1 MVMSG
6 VSWQSKTLYFE
17 PHFLLPI
24 LSFLIKLLSI
34 KEARTEMT
42 KGVFES
48 FWYEYEY
55 TSLLSFL
62 GDMAIADEKDFYGFG
77 VPHRVSSSPAFAGD
91 NTALN
96 LIFLASFNSFFP
108 LLVKTKLRKAAPM
121 VKILRPNGDTDKKKK
136 KNNKKIN
143 PNAVA
148 MKVKAPA
155 TKPNPFETVWSRRK
169 FDILGKKRKGEERR
183 IGLARSLAIDKRK
196 KTLLKDYE
204 RSGKSSVFVDK
215 RIGEQNEDL
224 GEFDKAILRS
234 QRELRVK
241 LSKKSR
247 YNLSDGEEDEYEDQE
262 GSLYPERDDFDDE
275 VPFDEE
281 DEEAAEAEKRSVI
294 LKQLSAA
301 GTPGT
306 HATEPDGERQKSKK
320 EVYDEII
327 SKSKFFKAEK
337 AKDKEE
343 NDQLIKKLDE
353 QFTSLQNIKYV
364 NASKVEPNQEK
375 ADAYDKLL
383 NEMVLDMRARPSN
396 RTKTP
401 EELAQDEKERLEELE
416 EERQKR
422 MHAADDTSDDDDA
435 GGDDDHGNSTS
446 KKLTSFS
453 GDDLGD
459 SFENDEPKTKLAW
472 IQQMLRKENE
482 IDVDSE
488 DGDEDEDEDDDDED
502 DDDDDDDGEGDDLAS
517 EIPQS
522 LKDWEQSDDDD
533 DDDETDNEGKA
544 GEDDDVNLEVK
555 LRDHKSAANTDEHVE
570 GLDTK
575 KKDAKVQHPGTLQ
588 GDLPYTIEAPKT
600 MNELSAI
607 LDNRSDDEII
617 EAIRRI
623 RAFNAIKIAAENRKK
638 IQVFY
643 GLLLQFFSVSAN
655 KKPLNFKLLNVL
667 VKPLMEMSI
676 EIPYFAAICARQRL
690 LRTRSLFAED
700 IKISEKSCWP
710 SVKTLFLLRLWSMI
724 FPCSDFRHVVMTP
737 AMLLM
742 CEYLTRCP
750 IISGR
755 DVAIGSFLCS
765 MLLSVCKQ
773 SKKFCPEALVFLQTL
788 LMAGL
793 KEKPKTSQDSVLYH
807 LMELKSPKPLLH
819 ICGTVNEIKPL
830 DFLMLMD
837 SPDDSSYFTSENF
850 RASML
855 VAVVDTL
862 QGYVYIYEEFKSFP
876 EIFLPISNLLTELAG
891 QDHMPDALKDKIK
904 DTVQLINKKAD
915 EHHMSRLPLQMR
927 KQKPVPIKLLN
938 PKFEENF
945 VSNRDYDPDRQ
956 RAEDRKLKKLVK
968 REAKGAARELRKD
981 NHFLEEAKARDKARL
996 EEEKA
1001 AEYGRTKA
1009 FLQEQEHAFKSGQ
1022 LGKGRKRR

>member
-1 MVMSG
+1 
-6 VSWQSKTLYFE
+6 
-17 PHFLLPI
+17 
-24 LSFLIKLLSI
+24 
-34 KEARTEMT
+34 
-42 KGVFES
+42 
-48 FWYEYEY
+48 
-55 TSLLSFL
+55 
-62 GDMAIADEKDFYGFG
+62 
-77 VPHRVSSSPAFAGD
+77 
-91 NTALN
+91 
-96 LIFLASFNSFFP
+96 
-108 LLVKTKLRKAAPM
+108 M
-121 VKILRPNGDTDKKKK
+121 VKVSRVASNNDSANKKK
-136 KNNKKIN
+136 KNKKKIN
-143 PNAVA
+143 PNAIA

-155 TKPNPFETVWSRRK
+155 AKPNPFETIWSRRK

-183 IGLARSLAIDKRK
+183 IGLARTLAIEKRK

-204 RSGKSSVFVDK
+204 QSGKSSVFVDK
-215 RIGEQNEDL
+215 RIGEQNEEL

-234 QRELRVK
+234 QREMRVK
-241 LSKKSR
+241 LSKKSK
-247 YNLSDGEEDEYEDQE
+247 YNLSDGEEDEFDIED
-262 GSLYPERDDFDDE
+262 GSLYPERDDFEDE

-281 DEEAAEAEKRSVI
+281 EDGEVTEAEKRSVI
-294 LKQLSAA
+294 LKQLSAH
-301 GTPGT
+301 GTPGA
-306 HATEPDGERQKSKK
+306 HATGIEGEENRQKTKK

-343 NDQLIKKLDE
+343 NDLLIKKLDE
-353 QFTSLQNIKYV
+353 QFTSVQSSLAQPNQINVVKDV
-364 NASKVEPNQEK
+364 TSKSINHVISSKVEPDQEK

-401 EELAQDEKERLEELE
+401 EELAQDEKERLEQLE

-422 MHAADDTSDDDDA
+422 MHAADDTSDEDNDDDQ
-435 GGDDDHGNSTS
+435 GNSAS
-446 KKLTSFS
+446 KKLTSIS

-459 SFENDEPKTKLAW
+459 SFAIDEPKTKLAW
-472 IQQMLRKENE
+472 IEQMLRKENE
-482 IDVDSE
+482 IDVDSD
-488 DGDEDEDEDDDDED
+488 DGESSDDG
-502 DDDDDDDGEGDDLAS
+502 DDDDGEEEDDDEEGDDLAS
-517 EIPQS
+517 DMPQS

-533 DDDETDNEGKA
+533 DDDDDTDLEEKA
-544 GEDDDVNLEVK
+544 GEDDGVNLEVK
-555 LRDHKSAANTDEHVE
+555 PRDHKQAVNTNEHVDN
-570 GLDTK
+570 LDAEK
-575 KKDAKVQHPGTLQ
+575 KVAKVKLPGPLQ

-600 MNELSAI
+600 MDDLSS
-607 LDNRSDDEII
+607 LLENRSDSEII

-623 RAFNAIKIAAENRKK
+623 RAFNAIKVAAENRKK

-643 GLLLQFFSVSAN
+643 GLLLQYFSVSAN
-655 KKPLNFKLLNVL
+655 KKPLNFRLLNLL

-700 IKISEKSCWP
+700 IKNSEKSCWP
-710 SVKTLFLLRLWSMI
+710 SMKTLFLLRLWSMI

-737 AMLLM
+737 AILLM

-765 MLLSVCKQ
+765 MVLSVCKQ
-773 SKKFCPEALVFLQTL
+773 SRKFCPEALVFLRTL
-788 LMAGL
+788 LVAAL
-793 KEKPKTSQDSVLYH
+793 DKKSEPSQDSELYH
-807 LMELKSPKPLLH
+807 LMELKAPKPLLH
-819 ICGTVNEIKPL
+819 IHGAVDEMKPL
-830 DFLMLMD
+830 DFLTLMD
-837 SPDDSSYFTSENF
+837 LPDDCLYFSSENF

-855 VAVVDTL
+855 VTVVDTL
-862 QGYVYIYEEFKSFP
+862 QGYANIYEEFKSFP
-876 EIFLPISNLLTELAG
+876 EIFLPISNLLVELTA
-891 QDHMPDALKDKIK
+891 QDHMPVALKDKLRATAQQIE
-904 DTVQLINKKAD
+904 KKAD
-915 EHHMSRLPLQMR
+915 EHHILRRPLQMR

-956 RAEDRKLKKLVK
+956 RAEDRKLRKLVK

-981 NHFLEEAKARDKARL
+981 NYFLAEAKARDKARL

-1001 AEYGRTKA
+1001 EEYGRARA

-1022 LGKGRKRR
+1022 LGKNKKRRK

>member
-1 MVMSG
+1 
-6 VSWQSKTLYFE
+6 
-17 PHFLLPI
+17 
-24 LSFLIKLLSI
+24 
-34 KEARTEMT
+34 
-42 KGVFES
+42 
-48 FWYEYEY
+48 
-55 TSLLSFL
+55 
-62 GDMAIADEKDFYGFG
+62 
-77 VPHRVSSSPAFAGD
+77 
-91 NTALN
+91 
-96 LIFLASFNSFFP
+96 
-108 LLVKTKLRKAAPM
+108 M
-121 VKILRPNGDTDKKKK
+121 VKVIRPTSSNGDTNTKK
-136 KNNKKIN
+136 KNKKKIN

-148 MKVKAPA
+148 MKLKAPA
-155 TKPNPFETVWSRRK
+155 TKPNPFETIWSRRK

-183 IGLARSLAIDKRK
+183 IGLARSLAIEKRK

-241 LSKKSR
+241 HSKKSR

-262 GSLYPERDDFDDE
+262 GGGLYAERDDFDDE
-275 VPFDEE
+275 VPLDEE
-281 DEEAAEAEKRSVI
+281 DEEAAEAQKRSVI
-294 LKQLSAA
+294 LKQLSAD
-301 GTPGT
+301 GTPGA
-306 HATEPDGERQKSKK
+306 HATEPSGERQKSKK

-353 QFTSLQNIKYV
+353 QFTSLQSVKNVYPK
-364 NASKVEPNQEK
+364 KVDPDQEK

-422 MHAADDTSDDDDA
+422 MHAADDTSDDDDDA
-435 GGDDDHGNSTS
+435 DDDHVNSTS
-446 KKLTSFS
+446 KKLTSIS

-459 SFENDEPKTKLAW
+459 SFDIEEPKTKLAW
-472 IQQMLRKENE
+472 IQEMLRKENE
-482 IDVDSE
+482 IDVDSD
-488 DGDEDEDEDDDDED
+488 DGDEDEDDDDDDED
-502 DDDDDDDGEGDDLAS
+502 DEDEDDGEGNDVAS

-522 LKDWEQSDDDD
+522 LKDWEQSDDDNDDDDDD
-533 DDDETDNEGKA
+533 DDDEDTDTEG
-544 GEDDDVNLEVK
+544 VNLEEK
-555 LRDHKSAANTDEHVE
+555 PRDHKKAASTNERVDT
-570 GLDTK
+570 LDAK
-575 KKDAKVQHPGTLQ
+575 KKESKAQPSGTQQ

-600 MNELSAI
+600 MDELSAVF
-607 LDNRSDDEII
+607 DNRSDDEII

-643 GLLLQFFSVSAN
+643 GLLLQYFSVSAN
-655 KKPLNFKLLNVL
+655 KKPLNFKLLNLL

-690 LRTRSLFAED
+690 LKTRSLFAED
-700 IKISEKSCWP
+700 IKNSEKSCWP

-755 DVAIGSFLCS
+755 DVAVGSFLCS
-765 MLLSVCKQ
+765 MLLSICKQ

-788 LMAGL
+788 LMAAL
-793 KEKPKTSQDSVLYH
+793 EEKPGPSLDAKLYH
-807 LMELKSPKPLLH
+807 LMELKSPKPLLR
-819 ICGTVNEIKPL
+819 IRGTVVEIKPL
-830 DFLMLMD
+830 DFLTLMD
-837 SPDDSSYFTSENF
+837 SPDDSPYFTSENF

-862 QGYVYIYEEFKSFP
+862 QGYVNIYEEFKSFP
-876 EIFLPISNLLTELAG
+876 EIFLPISNLLMELEG
-891 QDHMPDALKDKIK
+891 QDHTPDALKDKIK
-904 DTVQLINKKAD
+904 ATVQLINKKAD
-915 EHHMSRLPLQMR
+915 EHHMLRLPLQMR
-927 KQKPVPIKLLN
+927 KQKPVPIKLVN

-956 RAEDRKLKKLVK
+956 RAEERKLKKLVK
-968 REAKGAARELRKD
+968 SEAKGAIRELRKD
-981 NHFLEEAKARDKARL
+981 NYFIADAKARDKARL

-1022 LGKGRKRR
+1022 LGKGRKRRR

>member
-1 MVMSG
+1 
-6 VSWQSKTLYFE
+6 
-17 PHFLLPI
+17 
-24 LSFLIKLLSI
+24 
-34 KEARTEMT
+34 
-42 KGVFES
+42 
-48 FWYEYEY
+48 
-55 TSLLSFL
+55 
-62 GDMAIADEKDFYGFG
+62 
-77 VPHRVSSSPAFAGD
+77 
-91 NTALN
+91 
-96 LIFLASFNSFFP
+96 
-108 LLVKTKLRKAAPM
+108 M
-121 VKILRPNGDTDKKKK
+121 VKILRPNNSNNNGDTTKK
-136 KNNKKIN
+136 KNKKRIN
-143 PNAVA
+143 PNAVS
-148 MKVKAPA
+148 MKVKAPV
-155 TKPNPFETVWSRRK
+155 TKPNPFETIWSRRK

-183 IGLARSLAIDKRK
+183 IGLARSLAIEKRK

-241 LSKKSR
+241 LSKKSKF
-247 YNLSDGEEDEYEDQE
+247 NLSDGEEDEYDNQ
-262 GSLYPERDDFDDE
+262 GDGLYPERDDFDDE
-275 VPFDEE
+275 VPLDEE
-281 DEEAAEAEKRSVI
+281 DVEAAEAEKRSVI
-294 LKQLSAA
+294 LKQLSAD
-301 GTPGT
+301 GTPGS
-306 HATEPDGERQKSKK
+306 HASEPNGEVNRQKSKK

-353 QFTSLQNIKYV
+353 QFTSLQSVKAV
-364 NASKVEPNQEK
+364 KSSKVEPVQEK

-422 MHAADDTSDDDDA
+422 MHAADDTSEDDDDDDDA
-435 GGDDDHGNSTS
+435 EDHENSNS
-446 KKLTSFS
+446 KKLTSIS

-459 SFENDEPKTKLAW
+459 SFGNDEPKTKLAW

-488 DGDEDEDEDDDDED
+488 DDGDEEDDEDEDDE
-502 DDDDDDDGEGDDLAS
+502 DDDGEGDGLES
-517 EIPQS
+517 EIPKS

-533 DDDETDNEGKA
+533 EDDDEDDDDEDDIKVKT
-544 GEDDDVNLEVK
+544 GEDDDVNLEAK
-555 LRDHKSAANTDEHVE
+555 PKGHKNAANVNEHVDS
-570 GLDTK
+570 LDAK
-575 KKDAKVQHPGTLQ
+575 KKGSKVQPTGALHE
-588 GDLPYTIEAPKT
+588 DLPYTIEAPKT
-600 MNELSAI
+600 MDELSAF

-643 GLLLQFFSVSAN
+643 GLLLQYFSVSAN
-655 KKPLNFKLLNVL
+655 KKPLNFKLLNLL

-750 IISGR
+750 ITSGR

-788 LMAGL
+788 LMSASD
-793 KEKPKTSQDSVLYH
+793 EKPETSRDSELYH
-807 LMELKSPKPLLH
+807 LMELKSPKPLLRL
-819 ICGTVNEIKPL
+819 CGTVDEIKPL

-837 SPDDSSYFTSENF
+837 SPNDSPYFTSENF
-850 RASML
+850 KASML
-855 VAVVDTL
+855 VAVIDTL
-862 QGYVYIYEEFKSFP
+862 QGYVNIYDEFKSFP
-876 EIFLPISNLLTELAG
+876 EIFSPISSLIVGLAE
-891 QDHMPDALKDKIK
+891 QDHMPNALKDKLKAI
-904 DTVQLINKKAD
+904 VELINKKTD
-915 EHHMSRLPLQMR
+915 EHHMLRLPLQMR

-938 PKFEENF
+938 PKFEEGF
-945 VSNRDYDPDRQ
+945 VINRDYDPDRQ
-956 RAEDRKLKKLVK
+956 RVEDRKLKKLVK

-981 NHFLEEAKARDKARL
+981 NHFLAEAKARDKARL
-996 EEEKA
+996 DEEKA
-1001 AEYGRTKA
+1001 AEYGRSRA

-1022 LGKGRKRR
+1022 LGKNRKRRR